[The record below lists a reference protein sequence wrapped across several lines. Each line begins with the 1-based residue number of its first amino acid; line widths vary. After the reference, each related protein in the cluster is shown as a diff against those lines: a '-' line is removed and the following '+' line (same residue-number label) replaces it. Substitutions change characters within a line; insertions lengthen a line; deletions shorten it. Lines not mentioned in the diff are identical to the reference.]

1 MNDRLISKKEYNHCV
16 DRPRYLPQ
24 PDRLSTLAATILLAY
39 AVSRFIQLDPRT
51 LAVQLPGVY
60 LAVQINV
67 YTLVSLLVIG
77 ITAAG
82 ADWLLRD
89 HPAIGQH
96 STIEHWLLPALTAWV
111 IGQPLFS
118 LPIGPLWWAGFV
130 LGGGLIMLVLVAE
143 YIAVDPDDVRQPAAA
158 AGLTAVSFALYL
170 ALLVELRVEE
180 LRLFQLLPLLA
191 LGAWL
196 VSLRTFHLRLHLW
209 AVMESALIAFVV
221 AQVGA
226 ALYYWRI
233 SPASF
238 GLLLLG
244 PAYGLTSL
252 VGSLADGESWR
263 QALVEPALVLL
274 VVWAA
279 AFWLG

>member
-1 MNDRLISKKEYNHCV
+1 M

-39 AVSRFIQLDPRT
+39 AVSRFIELEPRS
-51 LAVQLPGVY
+51 LAMQLPGFY
-60 LAVQINV
+60 LDIQINV
-67 YTLVSLLVIG
+67 YSVVSLLVAG
-77 ITAAG
+77 LTAAG
-82 ADWLLRD
+82 VDWLLRD
-89 HPAIGQH
+89 HPAIGSQ
-96 STIEHWLLPALTAWV
+96 STIEHWLLPTLTAWV

-130 LGGGLIMLVLVAE
+130 LGGGMIMLVLVAE

-158 AGLTAVSFALYL
+158 AALTAVSFALYL

-180 LRLFQLLPLLA
+180 LRLFQIIPLLA
-191 LGAWL
+191 FGAGL
-196 VSLRTFHLRLHLW
+196 VSLRTFHLRLRLW
-209 AVMESALIAFVV
+209 AFVEAGLIAFLV
-221 AQVGA
+221 AQIGA

-233 SPASF
+233 SPAAY

-252 VGSLADGESWR
+252 ISSLADGENWR

-274 VVWAA
+274 VVVGAA
-279 AFWLG
+279 LWLR

>member
-1 MNDRLISKKEYNHCV
+1 M

-24 PDRLSTLAATILLAY
+24 ADRLSTLAATILLAY
-39 AVSRFIQLDPRT
+39 AISRFIEMEPRT
-51 LAVQLPGVY
+51 LALQLPGVY
-60 LAVQINV
+60 LDLQINV
-67 YTLVSLLVIG
+67 YTVVSFLVIG
-77 ITAAG
+77 LTAAG

-89 HPAIGQH
+89 HPAIGGH
-96 STIEHWLLPALTAWV
+96 SSIEHWLLPALTAWV
-111 IGQPLFS
+111 IGQPLFN

-191 LGAWL
+191 LGAGL

-209 AVMESALIAFVV
+209 AFVEAGLIAFLV

-226 ALYYWRI
+226 ALFYWRI
-233 SPASF
+233 SPASY
-238 GLLLLG
+238 GLLVLG
-244 PAYGLTSL
+244 PSYGLTSL
-252 VGSLADGESWR
+252 IGSLADGESWR
-263 QALVEPALVLL
+263 QSLVEPILVLL
-274 VVWAA
+274 VVWGA
-279 AFWLG
+279 AFWLR